1 MLMEPQQQQV
11 KHGSLFFTPVRV
23 IDVGAVGPSGLA
35 MDFIFIFTYIE

>member
-1 MLMEPQQQQV
+1 MEPQQQQV
-11 KHGSLFFTPVRV
+11 KHGSLFFTRVRV